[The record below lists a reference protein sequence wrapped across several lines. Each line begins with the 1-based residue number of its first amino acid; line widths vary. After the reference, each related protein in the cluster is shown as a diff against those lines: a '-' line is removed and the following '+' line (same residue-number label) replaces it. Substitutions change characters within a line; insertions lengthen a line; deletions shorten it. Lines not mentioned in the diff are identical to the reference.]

1 MNSPLSRG
9 RLVLL
14 PCALVL
20 GLSACSR
27 QDAQS
32 EATLPAPWVRTVA
45 IAPAGAGQLLLSG
58 TVRARHETPLA
69 FQIGGR
75 LLGRHVEAGQS
86 VKAGQLL
93 FSLDPRDVAATEQ
106 ASAAQQA
113 AAEAALATAQR
124 ELERQRQLVAQ
135 GFVSAQTLD
144 RFELAQRDALS
155 RLDVALAGAAQARN
169 ARGYTE
175 LRAARAGVITEVMA
189 EAGQV
194 VSPGQGLATL
204 AQAGEREIEVHLPK
218 APPAPAQGRL
228 EGADGK
234 SQRVQLREVAGAAD
248 PLSRTW
254 RARYRLDAGYQPEA
268 WPLGS
273 VVRLALGNPGQ
284 AAASQDQQVPLG
296 ALDERAGG
304 PRLWRVVNGK
314 AESVP
319 VQVIELGASQARI
332 QSPLAVGD
340 PVVALGTH
348 RLTPGMA
355 VREQAR

>member
-1 MNSPLSRG
+1 MNSPLSWG

-14 PCALVL
+14 PGALAL

-32 EATLPAPWVRTVA
+32 EATTPVPWVRMAT
-45 IAPAGAGQLLLSG
+45 IESAGAGQLLLSG
-58 TVRARHETPLA
+58 TVRARHETPVA

-75 LLGRHVEAGQS
+75 LLARQVEAGQS
-86 VKAGQLL
+86 VQAGQLL

-106 ASAAQQA
+106 AAAAQLA
-113 AAEAALATAQR
+113 AVEAALATAQR
-124 ELERQRQLVAQ
+124 ELERQRQLVTQ

-144 RFELAQRDALS
+144 RFELAQRDATS
-155 RLDVALAGAAQARN
+155 RLDVARAGAAQARN

-204 AQAGEREIEVHLPK
+204 AQAGEREIEVHLPS
-218 APPAPAQGRL
+218 ALSARQGRV
-228 EGADGK
+228 EGADGQ
-234 SQRVQLREVAGAAD
+234 SQAVQLREVAGAAD
-248 PLSRTW
+248 PVSRTW
-254 RARYRLDAGYQPEA
+254 RARYQLGAGYQPEA

-273 VVRLALGNPGQ
+273 VVRLALGHSGA
-284 AAASQDQQVPLG
+284 AAASREQRVPLA
-296 ALDERAGG
+296 ALDERADG

-314 AESVP
+314 AEAVP

-340 PVVALGTH
+340 QVVALGTH

-355 VREQAR
+355 VREQTR

>member
-14 PCALVL
+14 PCALAL

-32 EATLPAPWVRTVA
+32 EAVTPAPWVRTVA
-45 IAPAGAGQLLLSG
+45 IESAGAGQLLLSG

-75 LLGRHVEAGQS
+75 LLARQVEAGQS

-93 FSLDPRDVAATEQ
+93 FALDPRDVAATEQ
-106 ASAAQQA
+106 ASAAQLA

-155 RLDVALAGAAQARN
+155 RLDVARAGAAQARN

-194 VSPGQGLATL
+194 VGAGQALATL
-204 AQAGEREIEVHLPK
+204 AQAGEREVEVHLPST
-218 APPAPAQGRL
+218 PAPQQGRL
-228 EGADGK
+228 EGAAGK
-234 SQRVQLREVAGAAD
+234 SQLVQLREVAGAAD

-254 RARYRLDAGYQPEA
+254 RARYRIDAGHPPEA

-273 VVRLALGNPGQ
+273 VVRLALGQP
-284 AAASQDQQVPLG
+284 AAPASLQQVPLG

-340 PVVALGTH
+340 QVVALGTH
-348 RLTPGMA
+348 RLSPGMA

>member
-1 MNSPLSRG
+1 MKPHLYRV
-9 RLVLL
+9 RLALL
-14 PCALVL
+14 PCALAL
-20 GLSACSR
+20 ALSACSR
-27 QDAQS
+27 QQAPT
-32 EATLPAPWVRTVA
+32 EAATPVPWVRTVA
-45 IAPAGAGQLLLSG
+45 LASAQSAQLLLSG
-58 TVRARHETPLA
+58 TVRARHETPVA

-75 LLGRHVEAGQS
+75 VLARHVEAGQS

-93 FSLDPRDVAATEQ
+93 FSLDPRDVAASEQ
-106 ASAAQQA
+106 AAAAQLA

-155 RLDVALAGAAQARN
+155 RLDVARAGAAQARN

-204 AQAGEREIEVHLPK
+204 AQAGEREVEVHLPSAT
-218 APPAPAQGRL
+218 APQLGSV
-228 EGADGK
+228 EGTDGK
-234 SQRVQLREVAGAAD
+234 SQPVQLREVAGAAD
-248 PLSRTW
+248 PVSRSW
-254 RARYRLDAGYQPEA
+254 RARYRLDADLQPEA

-273 VVRLALGNPGQ
+273 VVRLQLGNPGTAQ
-284 AAASQDQQVPLG
+284 SSQDQQVPLG
-296 ALDERAGG
+296 ALDERADG
-304 PRLWRVVNGK
+304 PRLWRVVDGK
-314 AESVP
+314 AEAVP
-319 VQVIELGASQARI
+319 VKVIELGASQARI

-340 PVVALGTH
+340 KVVALGTH

-355 VREQAR
+355 VRELAR